1 MSSSIAFLDSV
12 AYCFNKSYTVNMRSK
27 FFKYKAKKSK
37 YGNKKT
43 EYNGILFDSKKEAEY
58 CATLDILKKASKKED
73 RVTSYERQVPFQITL
88 NKKKICKYFADF
100 KVLYADGREEIVDV
114 KGVKTDVYK
123 IKKKLVEAQFGVKIV
138 EV

>member
-1 MSSSIAFLDSV
+1 M
-12 AYCFNKSYTVNMRSK
+12 KSK
-27 FFKYKAKKSK
+27 FFKYHKKQSK

-43 EYNGILFDSKKEAEY
+43 EYNGVMFDSKKEAEY

-100 KVLYADGREEIVDV
+100 KVLYADGREEIIDV

-123 IKKKLVEAQFGVKIV
+123 IKKATPSTIIIESWRALLLHFVFHSNYKMCGKVLKISC
-138 EV
+138 

>member
-1 MSSSIAFLDSV
+1 MPSSITFLSLV
-12 AYCFNKSYTVNMRSK
+12 AYYFLKSYNQNMKSK
-27 FFKYKAKKSK
+27 FFKYHKKQSK

-43 EYNGILFDSKKEAEY
+43 EYNGVMFDSKKEAEY

-73 RVTSYERQVPFQITL
+73 RVASYELQVPFQITL

-123 IKKKLVEAQFGVKIV
+123 IKKKLVEAQFGIKIV